1 MLLVADNLQITRRDM
16 AEAIRRHQPDP
27 IRASVTRLQAAGAQ
41 AIDLNTGPMGR
52 NAAEDMA
59 FCVAAVQSATDL
71 PVLIDTA
78 NPLAV
83 KAGLEANRKTVLIN
97 GISLEP
103 KKLDALLPLAV
114 AYNVDVIAYLL
125 DERSRVP
132 LLLDERLSLALE
144 LFQRCQSA
152 GLRRER
158 LIFDPVVAPLIWQ
171 DGLQRNRDLLE
182 IIRRLPELLDGPV
195 RTIAG
200 LSNLT
205 TGPGPSAAKRRLE
218 QAFVCMLASSGLSW
232 VLLNIYHRE
241 TVAAALDCRMLMTG
255 HLFAWQTVFSEAPR
269 KS

>member
-1 MLLVADNLQITRRDM
+1 MFLVADNLQITRRDM

-27 IRASVTRLQAAGAQ
+27 IRSCVARLQAAGAQ
-41 AIDLNTGPMGR
+41 AIDLNTGPLGR
-52 NAAEDMA
+52 NATEDMA
-59 FCVAAVQSATDL
+59 FCVDAVQSATDL

-78 NPLAV
+78 NPLAI

-103 KKLDALLPLAV
+103 QKLAAILPLAV
-114 AYNVDVIAYLL
+114 EYNVDVIAYLL
-125 DERSRVP
+125 DEHSRVP
-132 LLLDERLSLALE
+132 MQLDERLALALD
-144 LFQRCQSA
+144 LFQRCQTA
-152 GLRRER
+152 GLRREQ
-158 LIFDPVVAPLIWQ
+158 LIFDPVVAPLIWE

-218 QAFVCMLASSGLSW
+218 QAFACMLASSGLTW
-232 VLLNIYHRE
+232 VLLNIHHRE
-241 TVAAALDCRMLMTG
+241 TVAAALNCRMLMND
-255 HLFAWQTVFSEAPR
+255 HLFTWQTVLAEVPR
-269 KS
+269 KR